1 MKALNFIWTP
11 GHAGISGNEKAD
23 EGAQLMVVAVDII
36 IQGKIQRK
44 KMIEQTWQQSES
56 ESP

>member
-36 IQGKIQRK
+36 IQGKIQR
-44 KMIEQTWQQSES
+44 EPLDSF
-56 ESP
+56 